1 MAGSAISVSIITI
14 ACIVCATM
22 LVTVLYPAMNRAS
35 SSVTL
40 TAEAMGDQIRTDIE
54 IIEIANDTDASQ
66 PPYKCYIWVKNIG
79 SSTIDK
85 ISSSTDVFFGATSN
99 FTRMDYDSDI
109 SDSKSWNYIECSD
122 ADGRWVPKETL
133 KIHINNGTKVTDQIN
148 AGKYYVKIILY
159 NGESAE
165 DVFSFST

>member
-1 MAGSAISVSIITI
+1 MSGSVISVSIITI
-14 ACIVCATM
+14 ASVVCATM
-22 LVTVLYPAMNRAS
+22 LISVLYPAMDRAS

-54 IIEIANDTDASQ
+54 IIEKANNTGNTE
-66 PPYKCYIWVKNIG
+66 CYIWVKNTG

-85 ISSSTDVFFGATSN
+85 LDSTIDLFFGGTSD
-99 FTRMDYDSDI
+99 FTRMTYADAPGWIY
-109 SDSKSWNYIECSD
+109 NECGVE
-122 ADGRWVPKETL
+122 DGRWVPKETL
-133 KIHINNGTKVTDQIN
+133 KITITDTDKISTGN
-148 AGKYYVKIILY
+148 CYVKISLY